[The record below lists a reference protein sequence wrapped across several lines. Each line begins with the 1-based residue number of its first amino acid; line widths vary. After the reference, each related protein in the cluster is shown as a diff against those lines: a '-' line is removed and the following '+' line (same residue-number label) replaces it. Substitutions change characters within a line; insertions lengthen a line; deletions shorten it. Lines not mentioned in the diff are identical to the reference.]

1 VALYRAMESSQQD
14 LLDRVSSPRAL
25 AAAVAASNDDAGELR
40 TLLRRMSM
48 RTSARNQLAG
58 TVLGVR
64 TAGGLSQVR
73 LRLEGDEELVAAIT
87 PESAE
92 TMALRPGSAA
102 YALVK
107 APWVRITASAPRRS
121 TLRNA
126 YEGTIAQVQ
135 TGAARTQIVLT
146 TAGGRSIAA
155 SMAKASGV
163 IGMRRMKV
171 GDAAWAGFATESVIL
186 ATFD

>member
-1 VALYRAMESSQQD
+1 MSVTTASGSPVRQYCSPKATPAMKKSAPQKRKPTATISCPVVAGQMLM
-14 LLDRVSSPRAL
+14 P
-25 AAAVAASNDDAGELR
+25 
-40 TLLRRMSM
+40 T
-48 RTSARNQLAG
+48 RNPP
-58 TVLGVR
+58 
-64 TAGGLSQVR
+64 TA
-73 LRLEGDEELVAAIT
+73 
-87 PESAE
+87 
-92 TMALRPGSAA
+92 
-102 YALVK
+102 
-107 APWVRITASAPRRS
+107 ASAPRRS

-146 TAGGRSIAA
+146 TAGGRNIAA